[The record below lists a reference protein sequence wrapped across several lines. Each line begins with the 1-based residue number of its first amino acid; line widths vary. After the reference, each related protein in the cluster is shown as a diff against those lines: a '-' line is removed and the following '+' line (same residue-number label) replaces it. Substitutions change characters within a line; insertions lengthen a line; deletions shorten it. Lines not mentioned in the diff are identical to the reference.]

1 MKRIVTMMVIFMATM
16 FICTGCAEERIKPE
30 DVKSYQSTIF
40 CEYMSKESGTYYSW
54 GEMYDGDIGAEL
66 TWHEWTYDYAFEIVE
81 RANEYVTEND
91 PAVDY
96 YITIVVPD
104 ETTLRR
110 MESTAHSTHVE
121 MKIDTIIKKQ

>member
-1 MKRIVTMMVIFMATM
+1 MLKRIMVMMMVMAMM
-16 FICTGCAEERIKPE
+16 FNCTGCAEERIKPE
-30 DVKSYQSTIF
+30 DVISYQSTIF
-40 CEYMSKESGTYYSW
+40 VEYMSKESGTYYSW
-54 GEMYDGDIGAEL
+54 GEMYDGDIGTEL

-104 ETTLRR
+104 ETNLRR
-110 MESTAHSTHVE
+110 MESTAHSTHVN